1 MFFLRSDFPEPV
13 GHKSAPI
20 LLFSVHELPPL
31 LMLLPEKQL
40 HLFLDTLSSIVRGR
54 YLPGHILYRFVL
66 VASRQWL
73 SDVLLLILIPD
84 CESAFACY
92 LLLLFLLLYHISENF
107 LPSLSGFRGAFQRS
121 PYPGE
126 DPEVGF
132 KEKSRKGLNPHQVF
146 CRILH
151 LGCPDLVMDLAHG
164 LAIGCS
170 DNGGNDLFLT
180 SHLMLNRGIHV
191 HLLKQDEVLAALAT
205 GLHGFVLI
213 HCFCQTGNEER
224 RE

>member
-107 LPSLSGFRGAFQRS
+107 LPSLSGFRGAFQVQIIQHQLNADERS
-121 PYPGE
+121 TQKHLESALVAVERWLKKSDDLRTVRSRESQYFG
-126 DPEVGF
+126 
-132 KEKSRKGLNPHQVF
+132 KEKVVPHV
-146 CRILH
+146 
-151 LGCPDLVMDLAHG
+151 
-164 LAIGCS
+164 
-170 DNGGNDLFLT
+170 
-180 SHLMLNRGIHV
+180 
-191 HLLKQDEVLAALAT
+191 
-205 GLHGFVLI
+205 
-213 HCFCQTGNEER
+213 
-224 RE
+224 

>member
-107 LPSLSGFRGAFQRS
+107 LPSLSGFRGAFHFTATLSFFPVHWRVSRAEGKRGGVWVSRTLGGWSIGVRLRRQCGRCCV
-121 PYPGE
+121 PGWMWRRRRWI
-126 DPEVGF
+126 V
-132 KEKSRKGLNPHQVF
+132 R
-146 CRILH
+146 
-151 LGCPDLVMDLAHG
+151 
-164 LAIGCS
+164 
-170 DNGGNDLFLT
+170 
-180 SHLMLNRGIHV
+180 RGV
-191 HLLKQDEVLAALAT
+191 RAS
-205 GLHGFVLI
+205 GMCG
-213 HCFCQTGNEER
+213 R
-224 RE
+224 RCVCLWRWRVSIDS

>member
-73 SDVLLLILIPD
+73 SDALLLILIPD

-107 LPSLSGFRGAFQRS
+107 LPSLSGFRGAFHSPSTSRFDRSRQR
-121 PYPGE
+121 
-126 DPEVGF
+126 
-132 KEKSRKGLNPHQVF
+132 RKQGD
-146 CRILH
+146 R
-151 LGCPDLVMDLAHG
+151 
-164 LAIGCS
+164 
-170 DNGGNDLFLT
+170 
-180 SHLMLNRGIHV
+180 
-191 HLLKQDEVLAALAT
+191 
-205 GLHGFVLI
+205 
-213 HCFCQTGNEER
+213 ER
-224 RE
+224 QE